1 MSTNSTYDTL
11 LARLATIKDLGSTAG
26 MLGWDQRTIMPHRGA
41 AARANRLATLS
52 RIINE
57 TATDPAMEGWFA
69 ELAGF
74 EAGLDPDSDE
84 ASIIR
89 VARRDYEKAR
99 IVPTDLKVRLTD
111 ATNAGYMAWVSA
123 RAASDFSVLQPH
135 LETIVGLLREAIA
148 ISRQADD
155 RFAEDYDVLLDD
167 YEPDLS
173 SVEVDRVFAAVR
185 DATIPLV
192 QKVTERS
199 RLVDDGVLHQPF
211 DVATQESLVLEI
223 AKQLGF
229 TDDAWRLDV
238 TEHPFASSIAIDD
251 IRITT
256 RYYPEF
262 FSPSFFGT
270 MHEFGHGLYEHGV
283 SHSLERTPLAR
294 GASMAFH
301 ESQSR
306 MWENLI
312 GRGRPFWTWA
322 MPVVQRYFPEQFAG
336 ATADGMYRA
345 VNKLGPSLIRVEADE
360 LTYNLHI
367 IIRFEIERDLFSG
380 RIEVRDLPEV
390 WNTRMREYLGI
401 DVPNDAE
408 GVLQDVHWGS
418 GLFGY
423 FPTYALGNVVSLQL
437 WDRIRREIPD
447 LDDQTA
453 TGEFGQLREWLRE
466 NIHQHGRKFSPND
479 LLERVVG
486 VREFDPKPLISYL
499 EAKVTD
505 LYGA

>member
-1 MSTNSTYDTL
+1 VTNNATYDTL
-11 LARLATIKDLGSTAG
+11 LERLGTIKDLASTMG
-26 MLGWDQRTIMPHRGA
+26 LLGWDQRTIMPHNGA
-41 AARANRLATLS
+41 ASRAHRMATLS
-52 RIINE
+52 RILNE
-57 TATDPAMEGWFA
+57 TATDPAIEGWFA
-69 ELAGF
+69 ELESH

-89 VARRDYEKAR
+89 VSRRDYEKAR
-99 IVPTDLKVRLTD
+99 IVPTDLKVRLTE
-111 ATNAGYMAWVSA
+111 ATNAGYMAWVQA
-123 RAASDFSVLQPH
+123 RAESDFGILQPH
-135 LETIVGLLREAIA
+135 LESIVGLLREAIA
-148 ISRQADD
+148 ITREADAS
-155 RFAEDYDVLLDD
+155 FAEDYDVLLDD
-167 YEPDLS
+167 YEPRLS
-173 SVEVDRVFAAVR
+173 AVEVDRVFTALR

-192 QKVTERS
+192 QKVTERAA
-199 RLVDDGVLHQPF
+199 LVDDSILHQDY
-211 DVATQESLVLEI
+211 DVATQESLVTAI

-229 TDDAWRLDV
+229 TDEAWRLDV
-238 TEHPFASSIAIDD
+238 TQHPFASSIAIDD

-256 RYYPEF
+256 RYYPDF
-262 FSPSFFGT
+262 FNPSFFGT

-322 MPVVQRYFPEQFAG
+322 LPVVQEYFPQQFGG
-336 ATADGMYRA
+336 ATADGVYRA
-345 VNKLGPSLIRVEADE
+345 VNRLGPSFIRVEADE

-380 RIEVRDLPEV
+380 RIEVNDLPET
-390 WNTRMREYLGI
+390 WNARMKEYLGVE
-401 DVPNDAE
+401 VPNDAE

-437 WDRIRREIPD
+437 WDRIRNDIPD

-453 TGEFGQLREWLRE
+453 AGEFANLREWLKQ
-466 NIHQHGRKFSPND
+466 NIHQHGRKFTPND

-486 VREFDPKPLISYL
+486 VREFDPQPLIAYL
-499 EAKVTD
+499 TSKVDD
-505 LYGA
+505 LYGE

>member
-1 MSTNSTYDTL
+1 VTNNATYDTL
-11 LARLATIKDLGSTAG
+11 LERLGTIKDLSSTLG
-26 MLGWDQRTIMPHRGA
+26 MLGWDQRTIMPRNGA
-41 AARANRLATLS
+41 AARAHRMATLS
-52 RIINE
+52 RILNE
-57 TATDPAMEGWFA
+57 TATDPAIEGWFA
-69 ELAGF
+69 ELEAY

-99 IVPTDLKVRLTD
+99 IVPTGLKVRLTE

-123 RAASDFSVLQPH
+123 RAKSDFSILLPH
-135 LETIVGLLREAIA
+135 LETIVGLHKEAIA
-148 ISRQADD
+148 ITRAANDS
-155 RFAEDYDVLLDD
+155 FAEDYDVLLDD
-167 YEPDLS
+167 YEPRLS
-173 SVEVDRVFAAVR
+173 SVEVDRVFSALR
-185 DATIPLV
+185 NATIPLV

-199 RLVDDGVLHQPF
+199 DRVDDSILHQDF
-211 DVATQESLVLEI
+211 DVATQETLVTAV

-229 TDDAWRLDV
+229 TDEAWRLDV
-238 TEHPFASSIAIDD
+238 TQHPFANSVAIDD

-256 RYYPEF
+256 RYYPDYF
-262 FSPSFFGT
+262 NPAFFGT
-270 MHEFGHGLYEHGV
+270 MHEFGHGLYEHDV
-283 SHSLERTPLAR
+283 SHTLERTPLAR

-312 GRGRPFWTWA
+312 GRGRPFWAWA
-322 MPVVQRYFPEQFAG
+322 LPVVQEYFPQQFAN
-336 ATADGMYRA
+336 ATANEMFRA
-345 VNKLGPSLIRVEADE
+345 VNKLGPSFIRVEADE

-380 RIEVRDLPEV
+380 RIEVKDLPET
-390 WNTRMREYLGI
+390 WNARMKEYLGV

-437 WDRIRREIPD
+437 WDRIRREISD

-453 TGEFGQLREWLRE
+453 AGEFASLREWLKE
-466 NIHQHGRKFSPND
+466 NIHQHGRKFTPND

-486 VREFDPKPLISYL
+486 VREFDPHPLIAYL
-499 EAKVTD
+499 TAKVDD
-505 LYGA
+505 LYGE